1 MSRALGSEHS
11 VRWESQLSE
20 VSPCGIGSSTDRED
34 SVADAAGSS
43 GRFELVIQ
51 DQGQEG
57 KEVVLDDDHIVYLY
71 ADAFALQR
79 FNCFSSSLIKAIA
92 DRWSFALPTNP
103 NYSSLVSELTMPSIV
118 KGLSWH
124 SAKLLPKLA
133 TVLGQRA
140 YELQSMVSGYGI
152 RYTLDLYVR
161 AVGPTLPIE
170 EVTSSRVAVSVQ
182 AFSRWGEQVEVSQPQ
197 GAVSI
202 P

>member
-1 MSRALGSEHS
+1 MPDALAS
-11 VRWESQLSE
+11 
-20 VSPCGIGSSTDRED
+20 
-34 SVADAAGSS
+34 
-43 GRFELVIQ
+43 
-51 DQGQEG
+51 
-57 KEVVLDDDHIVYLY
+57 
-71 ADAFALQR
+71 QR
-79 FNCFSSSLIKAIA
+79 FNCFSATLVKVIA

-103 NYSSLVSELTMPSIV
+103 NYSSLVSESTMPSIA

-133 TVLGQRA
+133 TVFGQRA

-161 AVGPTLPIE
+161 AVSPTLPIE

-182 AFSRWGEQVEVSQPQ
+182 AFSRWGEQVEVSQPH